1 MNWQRARTDDKKNE
15 RKAAIYQAAYT
26 LFKEKGYDGV
36 SFNGIAAHAGFTK
49 SNMYRYFSSK
59 EDIFL
64 NVFGDLFENWFED
77 CISDLKAYEID
88 VDSHH
93 FAKTWCNTL
102 LKHPEFLDLTPLMFI
117 SLEANSSYEQ
127 LIEFKRN
134 SKNLLYQ
141 LALEIGRVYPA
152 LQGENAFQFLTLSYA
167 ASTNY
172 WAGSKQNE
180 ALTKVYAL
188 EEFKDLKPDFERNLI
203 NSIVIII
210 NGIKAE
216 QG

>member
-26 LFKEKGYDGV
+26 LFKEKGYDAV
-36 SFNGIAAHAGFTK
+36 SFNGIAAQAGFTK

-77 CISDLKAYEID
+77 CISDLKAYEMD

-172 WAGSKQNE
+172 WAGSKQND